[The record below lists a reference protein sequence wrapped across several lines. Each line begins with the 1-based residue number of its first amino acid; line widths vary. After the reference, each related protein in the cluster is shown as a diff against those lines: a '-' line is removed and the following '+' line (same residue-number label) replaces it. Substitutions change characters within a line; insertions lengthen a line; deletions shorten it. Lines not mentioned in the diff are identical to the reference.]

1 MEKLS
6 STTKGVCELENYH
19 YGAEGGRPVL
29 FHTWPTAHFCEWF
42 FLRRCSEANEES
54 VWHHWVWAAR
64 KLTAAKLN
72 SRGSIWGK
80 EWGHLKM
87 SLSSSFNHLIINK
100 EY

>member
-42 FLRRCSEANEES
+42 SASMF
-54 VWHHWVWAAR
+54 
-64 KLTAAKLN
+64 
-72 SRGSIWGK
+72 RG
-80 EWGHLKM
+80 E
-87 SLSSSFNHLIINK
+87 
-100 EY
+100 